1 MLKMPTLKEMN
12 QHEWGCTAFAHT
24 PTYACFSS

>member
-12 QHEWGCTAFAHT
+12 WQLSLLLSLRW
-24 PTYACFSS
+24 PFSAAG